1 MPNKFIQDTIA
12 IVYDFDGT
20 LTPKPMQ
27 DYAIL
32 PKLGIDADSFW
43 TEVGQE
49 VQETGAENMLVYMRK
64 LLEKAQEKHVNIT
77 RADYAEL
84 ASHIKYYAGVE
95 QWFDLINDYVDKRSP
110 DTKVKHYV
118 VSAGMKEILEGIDI
132 KDKFSNIYASEYY
145 FDYRGIATFPKL
157 VITDTSKTQFLFRI
171 NKGIENLSQSI
182 NGHMGEDE
190 RPVPFEN
197 IIYIGDGLTD
207 VPSMAMT
214 KKEGGHAIAVYKD
227 KNERQRNTC
236 QDLLGAGRVDFI
248 AKADYRK
255 DQELH
260 QRTLLL
266 LNSIISGIEY
276 KRELFKCKTQN
287 RLI

>member
-1 MPNKFIQDTIA
+1 MSQTFIQDTIA

-32 PKLGIDADSFW
+32 PKLGLDADSFW
-43 TEVGQE
+43 AEVGQE

-64 LLEKAQEKHVNIT
+64 LLEKAEQAEVNIT
-77 RADYAEL
+77 KDDYADL
-84 ASHIKYYAGVE
+84 AAKIKYYAGVE
-95 QWFDLINDYVDKRSP
+95 QWFDLINDYVAQRSP

-145 FDYRGIATFPKL
+145 FNFQGIATFPKL

-171 NKGIENLSQSI
+171 NKGIENLNLTI
-182 NGHMGEDE
+182 NEHMAEDE
-190 RPVPFEN
+190 RPVPFSN
-197 IIYIGDGLTD
+197 MIYIGDGLTD
-207 VPSMAMT
+207 VPSMALA

-227 KNERQRNTC
+227 KNERQKTTC
-236 QDLLGAGRVDFI
+236 QKLLGAGRVDFI
-248 AKADYRK
+248 AKADYREN
-255 DQELH
+255 QELH
-260 QRTLLL
+260 QRTQLL
-266 LNSIISGIEY
+266 LNNIISGIEY
-276 KRELFKCKTQN
+276 NRELHRCKRQN
-287 RLI
+287 GIA

>member
-1 MPNKFIQDTIA
+1 MPKKFIQDTIA

-43 TEVGQE
+43 AEVGQE
-49 VQETGAENMLVYMRK
+49 VRKTGAENMLVYMRK
-64 LLEKAQEKHVNIT
+64 LLEKAQEKQVNIT
-77 RADYAEL
+77 REDYAEL

-95 QWFDLINDYVDKRSP
+95 QWFDLIDHYIKQRSP
-110 DTKVKHYV
+110 DTKIKHYV
-118 VSAGMKEILEGIDI
+118 VSAGMKEILEGIEI

-145 FDYRGIATFPKL
+145 FNFQGIATFPKL

-171 NKGIENLSQSI
+171 NKGIENLSESI
-182 NGHMGEDE
+182 NGHMGESE
-190 RPVPFEN
+190 RPVPFDN

-207 VPSMAMT
+207 VPSMALA

-227 KNERQRNTC
+227 KNERQRNIC

-248 AKADYRK
+248 AKADYREG
-255 DQELH
+255 QELH

-266 LNSIISGIEY
+266 LNNIISGIEY
-276 KRELFKCKTQN
+276 KRELFKCKKQN
-287 RLI
+287 QLI